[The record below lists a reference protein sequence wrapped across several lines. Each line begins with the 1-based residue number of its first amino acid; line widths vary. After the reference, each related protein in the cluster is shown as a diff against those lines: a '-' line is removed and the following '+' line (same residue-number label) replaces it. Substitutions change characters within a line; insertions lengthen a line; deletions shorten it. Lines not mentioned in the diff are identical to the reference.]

1 MKLRFRQLSFCMA
14 RRNYQMKQ
22 RATAQDET
30 RERIVR
36 ATMLLHDQQGVAATS
51 FADIAKSAG
60 VGPATVHR
68 HFPNLAALVSACGA
82 HVWEEMQP
90 PVPGQ
95 AIALFAGLTGRDER
109 LERLVEEL
117 DRFYRRGALRLERAS
132 ADRSHVAE
140 LDGFLR
146 AVEAGVADLV
156 REALA
161 LESLPGSAI
170 QLVQALMDFPVWLSV
185 QKVEMSDAARKEL
198 VVRLLGSA
206 IDAAI
211 GTDKG

>member
-1 MKLRFRQLSFCMA
+1 MT
-14 RRNYQMKQ
+14 RRNYQMRQ

-36 ATMLLHDQQGVAATS
+36 ATMLLHDKQGVASTS

-60 VGPATVHR
+60 VGAATVHR
-68 HFPNLAALVSACGA
+68 HFPNLGALVSACGA
-82 HVWEEMQP
+82 HVWEEMRP

-95 AIALFAGLTGRDER
+95 AQALFQGLATREER

-117 DRFYRRGALRLERAS
+117 DLFYRRGALRLERAS
-132 ADRSHVAE
+132 TDRSHIAE
-140 LDGFLR
+140 LDGFLK

-161 LESLPGSAI
+161 RESPSGPILH
-170 QLVQALMDFPVWLSV
+170 LVHALVDFPVWLSL
-185 QKVEMSDAARKEL
+185 QRVEISDTRRRA
-198 VVRLLGSA
+198 VMVRLIGSA
-206 IDAAI
+206 IEAA
-211 GTDKG
+211 GHPDLA